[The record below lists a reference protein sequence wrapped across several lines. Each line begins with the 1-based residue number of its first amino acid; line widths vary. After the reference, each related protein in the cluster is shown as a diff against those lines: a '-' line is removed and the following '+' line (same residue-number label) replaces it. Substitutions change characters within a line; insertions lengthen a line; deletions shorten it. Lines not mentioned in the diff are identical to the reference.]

1 MKRNEILFL
10 LIIFLLFLL
19 LISQPQADYFWLSL
33 FILVIIC
40 LPIFYEFHQRQLSS
54 RELVMIALLGAMSA
68 IARIPFAPLPSVQPS
83 SFMIMA
89 AAIVLGPYNG
99 FVIGAMTA
107 LVSNI
112 FLGQGPWTIWQV
124 VAWGMMGFFTGL
136 MRNSIFMQNKHLCAL
151 TGFIFGIL
159 FGWFMNLWVI
169 LSLQVTFSW
178 EVILLYYTSSIL
190 FDLAHG
196 VSNLIFLYL
205 FSDSFIDILQRFKLK
220 YGLFKDI

>member
-1 MKRNEILFL
+1 MKRKELLFL
-10 LIIFLLFLL
+10 LIIFIVLVILM
-19 LISQPQADYFWLSL
+19 SQPQADYFWLSL
-33 FILVIIC
+33 FLLVIIC
-40 LPIFYEFHQRQLSS
+40 LPIFYEFQERQLSS

-83 SFMIMA
+83 SFMIMVA
-89 AAIVLGPYNG
+89 ALVLGPYNG
-99 FVIGAMTA
+99 FVVGAMTA

-136 MRNSIFMQNKHLCAL
+136 LRGTIFMQNKHLRAF
-151 TGFIFGIL
+151 TGFVFGIL

-178 EVILLYYTSSIL
+178 EVIGLYYASSIL

-196 VSNLIFLYL
+196 FSNLIFLYL
-205 FSDSFIDILQRFKLK
+205 FSDSFIKILQRFKLK
-220 YGLFKDI
+220 YGLFSDT